1 MKVGVICGNIGSGKS
16 SVAEELRKMGYP
28 VINTDNLMKVIY
40 RSNPSVYG
48 TVTSIWGPDA
58 IDAFGSLSQEVRDL
72 ALKDGTVYDFLMN
85 LVQYPLCSAL
95 GQLFCDFAFDR
106 QYNGKTIFIES
117 AVMCKWM
124 YQWVIPA
131 RTIDHV
137 FRITVPNTDE
147 RLDRVVSRYAI
158 RNNIRTNGSVASRYA
173 TRNDQGFFVL
183 SQEEYDKNKLL
194 LENFRKMVAL
204 TDDMQ
209 NNLYDKWR
217 ASNDPHFPEPV
228 VLANDVREDVKRIA
242 ERIVEII
249 SK

>member
-1 MKVGVICGNIGSGKS
+1 MKIGIICGNIGSGKS

-85 LVQYPLCSAL
+85 LVQYPLRSAL
-95 GQLFCDFAFDR
+95 GQIFCNFTFDR
-106 QYNGKTIFIES
+106 QYNDKTIFIES

-124 YQWVIPA
+124 YEWVNPA

-158 RNNIRTNGSVASRYA
+158 RNNIQTEQY
-173 TRNDQGFFVL
+173 GFSAL
-183 SQEEYDKNKLL
+183 PKEEYDKNKLL
-194 LENFRKMVAL
+194 LANFRKMVAL

-209 NNLYDKWR
+209 NTLYDKWR
-217 ASNDPHFPEPV
+217 ASNDPHFPEPIV
-228 VLANDVREDVKRIA
+228 FANDGREDVKRIA
-242 ERIVEII
+242 ERIVEIV

>member
-1 MKVGVICGNIGSGKS
+1 MKIGIICGNIGSGKS

-40 RSNPSVYG
+40 KSNPSVYG

-85 LVQYPLCSAL
+85 LVQYPLRSAL
-95 GQLFCDFAFDR
+95 GQIFCNFTFDR
-106 QYNGKTIFIES
+106 QYNDKTIFIES

-124 YQWVIPA
+124 YEWVNPA

-158 RNNIRTNGSVASRYA
+158 RNNIQTEQY
-173 TRNDQGFFVL
+173 GFSAL
-183 SQEEYDKNKLL
+183 SKEEYDKNKLL
-194 LENFRKMVAL
+194 LANFRKMAAL

-209 NNLYDKWR
+209 NTLYDKWR
-217 ASNDPHFPEPV
+217 ASNDPHFPEPIV
-228 VLANDVREDVKRIA
+228 FANDGREDVKQIA
-242 ERIVEII
+242 ERIVEIV

>member
-1 MKVGVICGNIGSGKS
+1 MKIGIICGNIGSGKS

-40 RSNPSVYG
+40 RSNPGVYA

-58 IDAFGSLSQEVRDL
+58 IDPFGSLSQEVRDL

-85 LVQYPLCSAL
+85 LIQDPLRAAL
-95 GQLFCDFAFDR
+95 AQIFCDFTFDR
-106 QYNGKTIFIES
+106 KYNDRTIFIES

-124 YQWVIPA
+124 YEWDNPA

-147 RLDRVVSRYAI
+147 RLDRVVSRYAA
-158 RNNIRTNGSVASRYA
+158 RNNIQTER
-173 TRNDQGFFVL
+173 QGFFAL
-183 SQEEYDKNKLL
+183 PQEEYEKNKLL
-194 LENFRKMVAL
+194 LLDNFRKMVAL

-209 NNLYDKWR
+209 NNLYNKWLG
-217 ASNDPHFPEPV
+217 SNDPHFPEPIV
-228 VLANDVREDVKRIA
+228 FANDVREDVKRIA
-242 ERIVEII
+242 ERIVEIV

>member
-1 MKVGVICGNIGSGKS
+1 MKIGIICGNIGSGKS

-40 RSNPSVYG
+40 KSNPSVYG

-72 ALKDGTVYDFLMN
+72 ALKDGAVYDFLMN
-85 LVQYPLCSAL
+85 LVQYPLRSAL
-95 GQLFCDFAFDR
+95 GQIFCNFGFDR
-106 QYNGKTIFIES
+106 KYNDRTIFIES

-124 YQWVIPA
+124 YEWGNPE

-158 RNNIRTNGSVASRYA
+158 RNNIQTERHGI
-173 TRNDQGFFVL
+173 L
-183 SQEEYDKNKLL
+183 SFALPQEEYDKNKLL
-194 LENFRKMVAL
+194 LADYRKMVAL

-209 NNLYDKWR
+209 NNLYNKWLR
-217 ASNDPHFPEPV
+217 SNDPHFPEPISYV
-228 VLANDVREDVKRIA
+228 NEDREDVRRIA
-242 ERIVEII
+242 EHIAEIVYE
-249 SK
+249 